1 MMMIF
6 SQPTAAAASSPFSL
20 LSFLS
25 LSCIPPSSCRYV
37 WWRDDGESWAMRRTN
52 VAGHVCHLCVCLL
65 FDWIESEL
73 FHYIEETTNSGN
85 NNIELWLQGGP
96 GPPVKTKR
104 ENDKGGNLERVGR
117 Y

>member
-1 MMMIF
+1 
-6 SQPTAAAASSPFSL
+6 
-20 LSFLS
+20 
-25 LSCIPPSSCRYV
+25 
-37 WWRDDGESWAMRRTN
+37 MRPTN